1 MRPAAEPSATAGRVA
16 LALAALGV
24 LLAAADT
31 YVVVLA
37 LPEIMLD
44 VGLDAEQLQR
54 AAPIV
59 SAFLLGY
66 VAALPL
72 AGRLSDLHGRRPVLV
87 GCLVLLA
94 VGSLV
99 TAAAPD
105 LVAVVIGRF
114 LQGAGGGGLVP
125 ATLALVADLWPPQ
138 RRGVPLGVVGAVQ
151 ELGAVVG
158 PLLGALVLEV
168 ADWRA
173 IFWLT
178 LVLALALASG
188 LRVGTDGSARPL
200 DRLGLS
206 VAVGGLVALGL
217 ALAAPTTLSEDVTA
231 GALYVPLFG
240 GTPYATPLALAAI
253 AAAAVLLGRGLTARH
268 PLVDLRRVPG
278 SARAADLAGAA
289 LLGLA
294 LGTVVLTFA
303 SADPE
308 VEVLSPAGPWLLL
321 LGAGALAG
329 FVVRQRRTDHPLVPA
344 ETVRPRAAWGALA
357 VSVLVGAALVV
368 ALVDVPVYARAVL
381 EDESQLDAAL
391 VLLRLLAALPV
402 GAVAGGW
409 LLRRAGYAV
418 TAALGLALAT
428 LALALMSR
436 WDAQALAST
445 GSTLTLAAAG
455 LGFGLAVAPVNAA
468 LLGATPSPVHGIAS
482 ALVVVARTVGMIVGL
497 SALSAYGV
505 RRFHAEAALVL
516 PPAQLCPDSPA
527 ACPAY
532 VSALRDAALTQLQ
545 TTFGGAAACLA
556 VATVLAAWLLRAPR
570 TRGERA
576 RRATWSPPR
585 SLGAGQ

>member
-1 MRPAAEPSATAGRVA
+1 MHPAAELSATAGRVA
-16 LALAALGV
+16 LALAGLGV

-158 PLLGALVLEV
+158 PLLGALVLEL

-188 LRVGTDGSARPL
+188 LRLGPGRSARPL
-200 DRLGLS
+200 DLLGMG
-206 VAVGGLVALGL
+206 VAVVGLAALGL
-217 ALAAPTTLSEDVTA
+217 ALAAPAALSEDVTA
-231 GALYVPLFG
+231 GALYVPLAG
-240 GTPYATPLALAAI
+240 GTPYATPLALATM
-253 AAAAVLLGRGLTARH
+253 AAAAVLLARGLTARH
-268 PLVDLRRVPG
+268 PLVDLRQAPG
-278 SARAADLAGAA
+278 SARAADLPGAA
-289 LLGLA
+289 LLGVA
-294 LGTVVLTFA
+294 LGSVVLTFA
-303 SADPE
+303 SSDPE

-321 LGAGALAG
+321 GGAAALAA
-329 FVVRQRRTDHPLVPA
+329 FVVRQRRIDHPLVPA
-344 ETVRPRAAWGALA
+344 EAVRPRAAWGAHA
-357 VSVLVGAALVV
+357 VSVLVGAGLVV

-409 LLRRAGYAV
+409 LLRRAGCAA
-418 TAALGLALAT
+418 TAAGGLALAT
-428 LALALMSR
+428 LALVLMSR
-436 WDAQALAST
+436 WDAEALASS
-445 GSTLTLAAAG
+445 GSGLTLAAAG
-455 LGFGLAVAPVNAA
+455 FGFGLAVAPVNAA

-505 RRFHAEAALVL
+505 RRFHAEAALVA

-532 VSALRDAALTQLQ
+532 VTALRDAALTQLQ

-556 VATVLAAWLLRAPR
+556 VATGLAAWLLRAPR
-570 TRGERA
+570 T
-576 RRATWSPPR
+576 SQPHPPAAPPNR
-585 SLGAGQ
+585 PE